1 MRHVSGHR
9 RRQGR
14 RAPRGAGNRFL
25 GRPLS
30 FETDPTE
37 KRQTSLADRPSGR
50 RRSLQQ
56 RPRKLPRVVTRDRSR
71 ASPPS
76 SAAVGGGVLACAAEC
91 PGDRQQSCPERRRRV
106 PATAVGSVTNKRT
119 AVIHIKQDLATSIL
133 ARCNFHPF
141 PNRQGIA

>member
-76 SAAVGGGVLACAAEC
+76 SAAVGGGVSHAPRNALGTGSKVVLSGGEAYQQQQL
-91 PGDRQQSCPERRRRV
+91 DR
-106 PATAVGSVTNKRT
+106 
-119 AVIHIKQDLATSIL
+119 
-133 ARCNFHPF
+133 ARINDQ
-141 PNRQGIA
+141 R

>member
-56 RPRKLPRVVTRDRSR
+56 RPRKLPRVVTRNRSR
-71 ASPPS
+71 VAPPW
-76 SAAVGGGVLACAAEC
+76 AVGGGVSHAAPNAMDMGNKVVLSGGEAY
-91 PGDRQQSCPERRRRV
+91 QQ
-106 PATAVGSVTNKRT
+106 
-119 AVIHIKQDLATSIL
+119 QQL
-133 ARCNFHPF
+133 
-141 PNRQGIA
+141 